1 MIAYYELTESLYDH
15 LIVNEDV
22 NTCKIGNI
30 DQVDFNKQQIYPF
43 AHILVTSAV
52 FIEGVVRFSI
62 TIGCIDVIDITK
74 GDIRDENE
82 VWKELDNKQDV
93 MNTMLAVLEVLNK
106 SLVQGTLQESGWELQ
121 DNMIAEPVEE
131 TLTQAFVAGWSTDL
145 VVEIPNTNQN
155 C

>member
-15 LIVNEDV
+15 LIANEDV

-43 AHILVTSAV
+43 AHILVTTAE
-52 FIEGVVRFSI
+52 FIEGVVRFNL
-62 TIGCIDVIDITK
+62 TIGCIDVINITK
-74 GDIRDENE
+74 GDIREENE
-82 VWKELDNKQDV
+82 VWKELDNEQDV

-121 DNMIAEPVEE
+121 NTMIPEVVEQP
-131 TLTQAFVAGWSTDL
+131 LQNLVRGWSSDF
-145 VVEIPNTNQN
+145 VIDIPNTNQN